1 MIIKI
6 IKVGNP
12 SAWYRDEIGKLCDV
26 VELDNIYYLVSGS
39 DFHIIKKS
47 DCEIIIDENVKWLYV

>member
-12 SAWYRDEIGKLCDV
+12 SAWYKDEMGKLCDV
-26 VELDNIYYLVSGS
+26 VELDDTFYLVSGS
-39 DFHIIKKS
+39 DFHIIEKS
-47 DCEIIIDENVKWLYV
+47 DCEIIIDENAKWLYI